1 MKEGEHMAYRVAI
14 VDDSTTDAEFVKG
27 ILNSWADLRQANIQA
42 EVFPSA
48 EAFLFRY
55 AEDKD
60 WDILL
65 LDIEMG
71 AMDGVTMAKRVRQ
84 DNEAV
89 QIVFITGYS
98 DYISEGY
105 EVAALHYLMKPV
117 NREKLMMVLDRAM
130 EKRKQEERCLN
141 LEAYGEMVRIPFY
154 EIRYLD
160 VHQNYVTVHAKADYT
175 VKRTLGDFEKELD
188 ERFFRVGRGM
198 ILNLKYIQRVTKTE
212 VRLSDGTV
220 LPLPRGAYESLNRA
234 IIQHT

>member
-1 MKEGEHMAYRVAI
+1 MAYRVAI
-14 VDDSTTDAEFVKG
+14 VDDSSVDAAFVED
-27 ILNSWADLRQANIQA
+27 ILNTWAQDRQAGVQA
-42 EVFPSA
+42 QRFTSA
-48 EAFLFRY
+48 EKFLFRY
-55 AEDKD
+55 ADDKD

-175 VKRTLGDFEKELD
+175 VKRTLGDFEQELD

-234 IIQHT
+234 IIQYT